1 MPQLI
6 VAILLV
12 VLIKLLIDYIKP
24 ALPKKP
30 PAPPGDFIDISE
42 KWISADEMPYQKN
55 DRLLN
60 EPELACFHMFQHIV
74 ADSRYTVH
82 PHIRLADLVKVPPG
96 TINRQEYQFRINER
110 SVDLVL
116 LEASVLQPLLGINF
130 AYSGD
135 SQRQQISDQFTVKA
149 LRTAGLGVM
158 TVNLDNP
165 PGREQILR
173 DLSGCGIIM

>member
-6 VAILLV
+6 IAILLV

-24 ALPKKP
+24 ALPRKQ

-42 KWISADEMPYQKN
+42 KWISADDMPYQKK

-60 EPELACFHMFQHIV
+60 EQELACFQMLQNVIP
-74 ADSRYTVH
+74 DSRYTVH
-82 PHIRLADLVKVPPG
+82 PYIRLADLVKVPPG
-96 TINRQEYQFRINER
+96 TVNRQEYQFRIDER

-116 LEASVLQPLLGINF
+116 LEASLLQPLVGINF
-130 AYSGD
+130 AYSSD
-135 SQRQQISDQFTVKA
+135 SQRQQISDQFTAKA
-149 LRTAGLGVM
+149 LRAAGLGFM

-165 PGREQILR
+165 PGQEQLLR
-173 DLSGCGIIM
+173 DLRGCGIII